1 MLFPR
6 EKSISNVDLSK
17 SAMMESLKDTKAKHE
32 VLEEVVAYVEV
43 RSKSENRSKEV
54 AIELEKLGARISP
67 KLNNEVTHVIF
78 KDGTKRTW
86 DRAKKLG
93 IPLVSVLW
101 VDSCKRSL
109 QHADEEAFFVST
121 PHNIAEAEIS
131 IFPKKRAKGFR
142 CMQPKNLNEEFE
154 DSSQRCRRRRKRS
167 HKTNEQQNSSLSD
180 VYFTPVSDFKQ
191 NVPRLTT
198 PPRMKERL
206 LEYSRSQDNTPICH
220 RSFQKQIFNDGS
232 DVENSS
238 PSEDKE
244 MLKTESFK
252 LHNSDGSTQQDS
264 LASASYLSINNQM
277 SFVPTKSSDLTCLPN
292 QLDVLNDT
300 KQNPKAVSE
309 IDQLDQNAKIKVSPD
324 LPMKSSIYCSM
335 MSSSLDVKSAE
346 NSSTDVSDVPEDV
359 DVNVS
364 STVFKEADIFSN
376 SPIENLSSSLLSS
389 DCDTSLTS
397 FKRSQRI
404 SRQKFAHRETMHV
417 LGISD
422 EDYVSS
428 KTSSLSNAN
437 IPSYRTDD
445 VGTNISSFTVNQE
458 EVLIN
463 GNTQNSNTLSS
474 LLSWKSVG
482 SLDNSQESKAWEMEI
497 EKEKQVRE
505 SQQTSSSC
513 LDQSDT
519 IISDDQT
526 LGPRVKRR
534 KLDFPTTVSLTTRN
548 LRPVKKYLVMTSMST
563 SDQEMVKSV
572 AKTLGECVIS
582 DIVKKS
588 TTHVI
593 CGMPR
598 RTLNV
603 LFALS
608 QGCWLVSKE
617 WVSASMEAG
626 CWLDENKFELVASY
640 PVAQLYREQ
649 KQLNSGPKVFDE
661 CGSIYVSAV
670 KAPPK
675 KDLIQLLQLCGGKV
689 KNTICNASIYIGEE
703 YHPSMISVTP
713 LWIFDSISSGTAL
726 PFDDYML
733 GQPKPPS
740 PEY

>member
-1 MLFPR
+1 
-6 EKSISNVDLSK
+6 
-17 SAMMESLKDTKAKHE
+17 
-32 VLEEVVAYVEV
+32 
-43 RSKSENRSKEV
+43 
-54 AIELEKLGARISP
+54 
-67 KLNNEVTHVIF
+67 
-78 KDGTKRTW
+78 
-86 DRAKKLG
+86 
-93 IPLVSVLW
+93 
-101 VDSCKRSL
+101 
-109 QHADEEAFFVST
+109 
-121 PHNIAEAEIS
+121 
-131 IFPKKRAKGFR
+131 
-142 CMQPKNLNEEFE
+142 MQPKNLNEEFE

-198 PPRMKERL
+198 PPSMKERL
-206 LEYSRSQDNTPICH
+206 LEYNRSQDDTPICH
-220 RSFQKQIFNDGS
+220 RSFQKLVFNDGS

-244 MLKTESFK
+244 MLKTECFK

-264 LASASYLSINNQM
+264 LASASYLSISNQM
-277 SFVPTKSSDLTCLPN
+277 SFVPTKSSNLICLPN
-292 QLDVLNDT
+292 QLDVLNGT

-309 IDQLDQNAKIKVSPD
+309 VDQLDQNAKVNVSPGS
-324 LPMKSSIYCSM
+324 PMKSSISCSI

-346 NSSTDVSDVPEDV
+346 NSSPDISDVPEDGT
-359 DVNVS
+359 VNVG

-376 SPIENLSSSLLSS
+376 SPIENLTSPLLSS

-397 FKRSQRI
+397 YKRSQRI
-404 SRQKFAHRETMHV
+404 SRRKFAHRETMHI

-422 EDYVSS
+422 EEHASS
-428 KTSSLSNAN
+428 KTTSLSNAN

-445 VGTNISSFTVNQE
+445 VGTNISSFTVKQE
-458 EVLIN
+458 EVLVN
-463 GNTQNSNTLSS
+463 GNTESSNNLSS
-474 LLSWKSVG
+474 LLSWKSAG
-482 SLDNSQESKAWEMEI
+482 SFDDSQESKAWEMESQQKEI
-497 EKEKQVRE
+497 EKEKQIRE
-505 SQQTSSSC
+505 LQQTSTSC
-513 LDQSDT
+513 LDQSET

-534 KLDFPTTVSLTTRN
+534 KLDFPITVSLITRN
-548 LRPVKKYLVMTSMST
+548 LRPVKKYLVMTSLST

-582 DIVKKS
+582 DNVKKS

-649 KQLNSGPKVFDE
+649 KQLNSGPKVFDK